1 MADVKTGFL
10 KIRYTDGR
18 SERFEYERA
27 GETMANVAK
36 VIQEGLQLGVL
47 MLQLPDPDRLQAIPF
62 TSIQSIEVVPPPPK
76 MPSLVI
82 KVVNEMEQQ

>member
-1 MADVKTGFL
+1 MAEVSTGFL
-10 KIRYTDGR
+10 KIRYNDGR
-18 SERFEYERA
+18 TQRFEYERI

-47 MLQLPDPDRLQAIPF
+47 MLQLPDPDRLLAIPF
-62 TSIQSIEVVPPPPK
+62 TSIHSIEVVPPPPK

-82 KVVNEMEQQ
+82 KVVNEIEQ

>member
-1 MADVKTGFL
+1 MADVSTGFL

-18 SERFEYERA
+18 MQRFEYERT

-47 MLQLPDPDRLQAIPF
+47 LLQLPNPDRLLAIPF
-62 TSIQSIEVVPPPPK
+62 ANIESIEVVPPPSK
-76 MPSLVI
+76 MPGMVI
-82 KVVNEMEQQ
+82 KVVNEIEQH

>member
-1 MADVKTGFL
+1 MPNPNTGFL

-18 SERFEYERA
+18 TQRFEYERA

-36 VIQEGLQLGVL
+36 VIQEGLQLGIL
-47 MLQLPDPDRLQAIPF
+47 LLQLPDPDRLMAIPF
-62 TSIQSIEVVPPPPK
+62 TSIHSIEVVPPPPK
-76 MPSLVI
+76 LPSLVI